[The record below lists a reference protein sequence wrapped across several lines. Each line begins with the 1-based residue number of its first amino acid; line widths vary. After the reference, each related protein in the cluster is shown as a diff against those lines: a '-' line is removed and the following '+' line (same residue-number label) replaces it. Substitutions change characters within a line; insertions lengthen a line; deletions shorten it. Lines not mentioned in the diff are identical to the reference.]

1 MATWIYD
8 EKFLTGTQFLS
19 GTMSFTMV
27 EDNDL
32 EHMTQEHKER
42 RTATIG
48 FEFHRRLKNLATT
61 F

>member
-8 EKFLTGTQFLS
+8 EKFLTNTQFLS
-19 GTMSFTMV
+19 GTLSFTMI

-42 RTATIG
+42 RKATIG
-48 FEFHRRLKNLATT
+48 FEFYRDLKNSATK